1 MEKRRPMSFDVFSDS
16 EAALVEK
23 IIKER
28 SGEQWAKPIISAIN
42 KNGGLVG
49 TNKDRFLELRF
60 GDALRKSGITPDY
73 EIVGEGESTIDFGFE
88 SDGQRWSV
96 ELMRLS
102 ETKAALEA
110 TRAVIDE
117 DGIPFTKRVLASDAE
132 DKKQSIE
139 GETLKAIER
148 ICEKCEL
155 NGKPYKFP
163 VPTGRYHAV
172 LVDMR
177 NYLNGGDLA
186 DRVHIALG
194 TNYMSNPMLRVFWN
208 GKPITGFFDEATK
221 TKGAANLR
229 DRVHFVGFVNERSFG
244 DNEFGQT
251 IQFFANPKLFPGDS
265 PEARSAL
272 ARNAMATWPMK
283 GSRLMNAGP
292 EPENAEQSVSPRGE

>member
-1 MEKRRPMSFDVFSDS
+1 MENAKPMSFDVFSGS
-16 EAALVEK
+16 EAGLVEK

-49 TNKDRFLELRF
+49 TNKDRFLELRL
-60 GDALRKSGITPDY
+60 GNALRKAGITPAY
-73 EIVGEGESTIDFGFE
+73 EIGGEGESTLDFGFE
-88 SDGQRWSV
+88 SGGQKWSV

-110 TRAVIDE
+110 TKVVVDE
-117 DGIPFTKRVLASDAE
+117 DGMPFTKRILASDAA

-163 VPTGRYHAV
+163 APAGRYHAI

-194 TNYMSNPMLRVFWN
+194 TSYVSNPMLRVFWD
-208 GKPITGFFDEATK
+208 GKPITGFFNEATK

-229 DRVHFVGFVNERSFG
+229 DRVHFVGFVNERSYS
-244 DNEFGQT
+244 DDEFGQT
-251 IQFFANPKLFPGDS
+251 IQFFANPKLFPGDN
-265 PEARSAL
+265 PEAKSAL
-272 ARNAMATWPMK
+272 ARNAMATWPLK

-292 EPENAEQSVSPRGE
+292 EPEKAEQPVSSHGE